1 MTLVACRFP
10 RYNAP
15 GKLLE
20 TRAGRCGEW
29 ANCFVLCC
37 RALGVSPL
45 AHVTVLPL
53 PATSPIL
60 WLWDA
65 FMQCSTLLTSV
76 STICSANIDISCGS
90 LVSIYGEQ
98 RDKMHGRAVEHEYAE
113 GVTGMHEHSAV
124 PHLGW
129 LG

>member
-20 TRAGRCGEW
+20 TRSGRCGEW

-45 AHVTVLPL
+45 AHITASASSCTLTYHLATGCLQATALP
-53 PATSPIL
+53 PREDFAQSAQYIRTSPMAVARQL
-60 WLWDA
+60 Y
-65 FMQCSTLLTSV
+65 V
-76 STICSANIDISCGS
+76 K
-90 LVSIYGEQ
+90 E
-98 RDKMHGRAVEHEYAE
+98 RDDRHGRIGHEYAA
-113 GVTGMHEHSAV
+113 GVTGMHAHSKV